1 MDKSGRRLM
10 DKNTNKSE
18 MLRSLP
24 GVDRMLERLKTVS
37 AFDGVP
43 RSLQIAAIRA
53 VVDTVRSEILESQNG
68 PTQEAI
74 SESFLLERIQSK
86 VRQLMSPNVKHLVN
100 ATGVIVHT
108 NLGRSLLAAEALS
121 NLMVIGGGYS
131 NLEFNLETGKRG
143 SRYSHVEDLLCEI
156 TGAQSAMVVNNNA
169 GAVLL
174 CLDTLAKGRDVI
186 VSRGELVEIGGS
198 FRIPDVMAKSGAQ
211 LKEVGTTN
219 RTHLKDYENAIDD
232 ETGMLLKVHTSNY
245 SVVGFTASVGLDEL
259 VKLGQAYQLPVM
271 EDLGSGTFIDFS
283 KYGLQKEPM
292 VQESIRSGADIVTF
306 SGDKLL
312 GGPQAGIIAGS
323 EVVVD
328 KIKKNPLTRAL
339 RIDKLT
345 LAALEST
352 LKFYRDEEKAVA
364 SIPTLRMMTLSS
376 KALERQAELLQRVL
390 TDLNEKRLKVERL
403 NAFSRVGGG
412 SLPLVRLP
420 TCCVGVEIQGVSA
433 NSLDRLLRESDPPV
447 IGRIENDKFLMDV
460 RTMQPGD
467 RDSVA
472 GVFKRILDRCQRGDL

>member
-1 MDKSGRRLM
+1 
-10 DKNTNKSE
+10 
-18 MLRSLP
+18 
-24 GVDRMLERLKTVS
+24 
-37 AFDGVP
+37 
-43 RSLQIAAIRA
+43 
-53 VVDTVRSEILESQNG
+53 
-68 PTQEAI
+68 
-74 SESFLLERIQSK
+74 
-86 VRQLMSPNVKHLVN
+86 
-100 ATGVIVHT
+100 
-108 NLGRSLLAAEALS
+108 
-121 NLMVIGGGYS
+121 
-131 NLEFNLETGKRG
+131 
-143 SRYSHVEDLLCEI
+143 
-156 TGAQSAMVVNNNA
+156 
-169 GAVLL
+169 
-174 CLDTLAKGRDVI
+174 
-186 VSRGELVEIGGS
+186 
-198 FRIPDVMAKSGAQ
+198 
-211 LKEVGTTN
+211 
-219 RTHLKDYENAIDD
+219 
-232 ETGMLLKVHTSNY
+232 
-245 SVVGFTASVGLDEL
+245 
-259 VKLGQAYQLPVM
+259 
-271 EDLGSGTFIDFS
+271 
-283 KYGLQKEPM
+283 M
-292 VQESIRSGADIVTF
+292 VQESIRSGVDIVTF

-364 SIPTLRMMTLSS
+364 SIPTLRMMTLSL